1 MKFKRQIPN
10 ILSVIRLLMIPL
22 VVWFFF
28 SDDRVMACVMFAL
41 ANITDIAD
49 GIIARRYGFIT
60 ELGKILDPLADK
72 LLQVTTAVCLAISN
86 PVYIILAVLLVVKE
100 LAMLIGGLIIIRNKS
115 INPVSAWYGKAAS
128 VCYFVIVCIMILFES
143 IAPFDLILT
152 LLECAIALAA
162 LVLYYFKSFK
172 SLYGIELFKKHK

>member
-1 MKFKRQIPN
+1 MKIKRQIPN

-22 VVWFFF
+22 VVIYFFR
-28 SDDRVMACVMFAL
+28 DDRVMACTIFAL

-86 PVYIILAVLLVVKE
+86 PVYIILAALLIVKE
-100 LAMLIGGLIIIRNKS
+100 LAILIGGLIIMRS
-115 INPVSAWYGKAAS
+115 RSVHPVSKWYGKAAS
-128 VCYFVIVCIMILFES
+128 VCYFAIVCIMILFKD

-152 LLECAIALAA
+152 LLECAIAIAA
-162 LVLYYFKSFK
+162 LLLYYFNTFK
-172 SLYGIELFKKHK
+172 SIYGINLFKKKK

>member
-1 MKFKRQIPN
+1 MKLKRQIPN
-10 ILSVIRLLMIPL
+10 ILSVIRLLMIPA
-22 VVWFFF
+22 VVYFFF
-28 SDDRVMACVMFAL
+28 SGDRVMACVFFAL

-49 GIIARRYGFIT
+49 GIIARHYGFVT

-86 PVYIILAVLLVVKE
+86 PVYIILAALLVAKE
-100 LAMLIGGLIIIRNKS
+100 LTMLIGGLLIMRNR
-115 INPVSAWYGKAAS
+115 NVHPVAAWYGKAAS
-128 VCYFVIVCIMILFES
+128 VCYFVIVCIMILFEN

-152 LLECAIALAA
+152 LLECVIAVSA
-162 LVLYYFKSFK
+162 LLLYYFKSFK